1 MKHRIDREMSE
12 CSHALRAVVAD
23 FETKFETSRGGGSS
37 LSAVNPH
44 CTSLKLMWLRL
55 KESIFIV

>member
-23 FETKFETSRGGGSS
+23 FETKFETSRGGGEG
-37 LSAVNPH
+37 VH
-44 CTSLKLMWLRL
+44 CQRL
-55 KESIFIV
+55 TPNVRP